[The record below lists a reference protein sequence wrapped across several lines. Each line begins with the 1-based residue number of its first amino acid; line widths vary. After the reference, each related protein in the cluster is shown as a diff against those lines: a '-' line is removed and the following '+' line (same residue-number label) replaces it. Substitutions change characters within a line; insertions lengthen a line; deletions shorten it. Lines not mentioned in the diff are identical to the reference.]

1 MSAHLD
7 ISDQWSLYFI
17 LISTQGWGPQPNHYL
32 FRPPI
37 HRNSMDLPTW
47 GNDGFCDE
55 NIDHHLKDHR
65 ESKVG
70 HNQQCFF
77 HPNPPTPRPSH
88 LIRAH
93 WVPPVDK
100 APHVCTQFLPNIP
113 DTLWFGW
120 LVPSSPYTQPF
131 KIVEVVWSAH
141 VQLLEKR
148 ATILFPSISVSSKS
162 DFDGNHIHR
171 WTNLVHW

>member
-1 MSAHLD
+1 MLAHLD
-7 ISDQWSLYFI
+7 IWSYFI
-17 LISTQGWGPQPNHYL
+17 LISTQGWGPQPSHYL

-37 HRNSMDLPTW
+37 HRSSMDLPTW

-55 NIDHHLKDHR
+55 NIDHHLNDHR
-65 ESKVG
+65 ENKVG
-70 HNQQCFF
+70 HYQQCFLP
-77 HPNPPTPRPSH
+77 HPPWVGQWPTLTPNPSH

-131 KIVEVVWSAH
+131 KIVEVVWRSH
-141 VQLLEKR
+141 ILLNEVWL
-148 ATILFPSISVSSKS
+148 ACF
-162 DFDGNHIHR
+162 
-171 WTNLVHW
+171 